1 MDSPVESFE
10 ARAARIPVHGIGL
23 SVDVFSPD
31 LLELHQALE
40 SAGSPPEYLEIFKSP
55 TRELARVHTA
65 LPGVLLAYH
74 AEGLW
79 LIDPAMRSATPWR
92 QAVETIARHTEVIGA
107 GWANH
112 ECAGKQIGGYSFG
125 TYLPPLLTGASAQ
138 AVAANAAWAQGCLD
152 EWFTRKGR
160 PCAAPLLLLELPPL
174 TYFGFGDLPVSEF
187 FAQIAER
194 TSCGMVLDIGHLWT
208 HWRYRERRR
217 FRSPEAFAAEFLTA
231 FPLGRVVQIHLAGL
245 GVHEKDESLNRLPYW
260 IDRHDAPVPG
270 VLFDLLRQ
278 VLGHPG
284 LTALKG
290 IALEVDTKAVP
301 VIVEEFEQLKS
312 EQVCQRALSH
322 LVGEGF
328 TPSLDE
334 ERAGINPAPT
344 TEEEKAML
352 AESYGVYARVVSGQE
367 DVEETALA
375 PFAEGIDP
383 EGLHRYTTR
392 YLPHELLCWGGDLA
406 ELFPAI
412 WKPLEE
418 RGVTA
423 TDFVRFWFR
432 QSRPVADPYDFFYL
446 KLERWVEFV
455 GQVAPDL
462 LERAQSEA
470 GILRALHAEL
480 NDEAIVV
487 ESPA

>member
-55 TRELARVHTA
+55 TRELARVHAA
-65 LPGVLLAYH
+65 LPGVSLAYH

-79 LIDPAMRSATPWR
+79 LVDPAMRSATPWR

-107 GWANH
+107 GWATH
-112 ECAGKQIGGYSFG
+112 ECAGKQFGGYSFG
-125 TYLPPLLTGASAQ
+125 TYLPPLLTDDAAK
-138 AVAANAAWAQGCLD
+138 AVAANAAWAQEGLD
-152 EWFTRKGR
+152 EWFARKGR
-160 PCAAPLLLLELPPL
+160 PCAVPLLLLELPPL

-187 FAQIAER
+187 FAQIVER

-217 FRSPEAFAAEFLTA
+217 FRSPEAFAAEFLAT
-231 FPLGRVVQIHLAGL
+231 FPLDRVVQVHLAGL
-245 GVHEKDESLNRLPYW
+245 GVHEKDESLNQLPYW

-278 VLGHPG
+278 VLGHPR

-301 VIVEEFEQLKS
+301 VIVEEFWQLR
-312 EQVCQRALSH
+312 EEPACRQALERTG
-322 LVGEGF
+322 LNPVPK
-328 TPSLDE
+328 TTLLPSRGAD
-334 ERAGINPAPT
+334 AT
-344 TEEEKAML
+344 L
-352 AESYGVYARVVSGQE
+352 AQCYAVYARVVSGQE
-367 DVEETALA
+367 VLESSGIASL
-375 PFAEGIDP
+375 AEGVDP
-383 EGLHRYTTR
+383 EGLRRYATR

-406 ELFPAI
+406 ELFPVI
-412 WKPLEE
+412 WKSLEK

-455 GQVAPDL
+455 GEVAPDL
-462 LERAQSEA
+462 LEQAQREA

-480 NDEAIVV
+480 NDEPVV
-487 ESPA
+487 LEGRA

>member
-1 MDSPVESFE
+1 MESPVESFE
-10 ARAARIPVHGIGL
+10 ARAASIPVYGIGL

-31 LLELHQALE
+31 LLELYQALE

-65 LPGVLLAYH
+65 LPGVPLAYH

-112 ECAGKQIGGYSFG
+112 ECAGKQLGGYSFG
-125 TYLPPLLTGASAQ
+125 TYLPPLLTDAAAM
-138 AVAANAAWAQGCLD
+138 AVAANAAWAQEGLD
-152 EWFTRKGR
+152 EWFTRKGK
-160 PCAAPLLLLELPPL
+160 PGAVPLLLLELPPL

-217 FRSPEAFAAEFLTA
+217 FRSLEAFAAEFLST
-231 FPLGRVVQIHLAGL
+231 FPLDRVVQIHLAGL

-301 VIVEEFEQLKS
+301 VIVEEFGRLRED
-312 EQVCQRALSH
+312 LSC
-322 LVGEGF
+322 LQAF
-328 TPSLDE
+328 
-334 ERAGINPAPT
+334 ERTELPPAPRT
-344 TEEEKAML
+344 TLLPSRGANATL
-352 AESYGVYARVVSGQE
+352 AQFYAAYARVVSGQE
-367 DVEETALA
+367 DLESSGIASL
-375 PFAEGIDP
+375 AEGVDP
-383 EGLHRYTTR
+383 DGLHRYATR
-392 YLPHELLCWGGDLA
+392 YLPHELLCWGGDIA
-406 ELFPAI
+406 EMFPAI
-412 WKPLEE
+412 WKSLEK

-455 GQVAPDL
+455 GEVAPDL
-462 LERAQSEA
+462 LKQAQSEA

-480 NDEAIVV
+480 NDEPVV
-487 ESPA
+487 LEGRA